1 MADGTSKLRDIWN
14 GLETKGQ
21 LTLVGAAVGVVVVF
35 FLLFNYAS
43 KPSYSTLYTGL
54 QPTDTAN
61 ITAALTGAGIPWRVG
76 AGGTEVDVKSGQEA
90 AAQVAL
96 ASKGLPTSGHVGF
109 EIFDKTSLGATEFQQ
124 QVDYQRAL
132 EGELDRALMQIQG
145 VQNADVQL
153 VIPQDTLFADQSSTA
168 SASAL
173 LTTSTSLDGS
183 TVRGIAHLISGA
195 VKGLS
200 PDNVTLT
207 DQTGSL
213 LWPDASN
220 GGTGAAAATLQADQ
234 TYATQLSGEIN
245 AMLAQT
251 LGTGKAQAR
260 VHADL
265 NVNQATIDQI
275 TYGKGAAAQTQSS
288 KESLKSTGGGAALPA
303 GTASNVPGATNTS
316 TNPTSTSN
324 YTNQTSNT
332 TNAIDRT
339 VTHTVVAP
347 GTVNHLDVALLVD
360 KSIPAAQANALK
372 ASVAAM
378 AGLQPKRGD
387 TITLTQL
394 AFAKAPA
401 ATATA
406 TKTNPLMAKIGLAK
420 YALAGLGALIFLL
433 MMRRGLKRREGES
446 VAEPVW
452 LREIEGPTPIAEL
465 EVAPVRAGLE
475 PAVARRETVRTQ
487 VEEIVRKEPEQVAAQ
502 IGQWLKE

>member
-1 MADGTSKLRDIWN
+1 MAEGTSKLRDIWT

-54 QPTDTAN
+54 NPTDTAN
-61 ITAALTGAGIPWRVG
+61 MTAALTGAGIPWRVS
-76 AGGTEVDVKSGQEA
+76 AGGTEVDVLSGKEA
-90 AAQVAL
+90 SAQVAL

-132 EGELDRALMQIQG
+132 EGELDRTLMQIQG
-145 VQNADVQL
+145 VTNADVQL
-153 VIPQDTLFADQSSTA
+153 VIPQDSLFATQSAKA

-173 LTTSTSLDGS
+173 LTTSTALDAT

-200 PDNVTLT
+200 PDDVTLT

-213 LWPDASN
+213 LWPDNS
-220 GGTGAAAATLQADQ
+220 GGSLSAAAATVEADSA
-234 TYATQLSGEIN
+234 YATQLSGEIN
-245 AMLAQT
+245 AMLVQT
-251 LGTGKAQAR
+251 LGPGKAQAR

-265 NVNQATIDQI
+265 NVDQTTLDKI
-275 TYGKGAAAQTQSS
+275 IYGKAVAAATNTSQ
-288 KESLKSTGGGAALPA
+288 ESLKSTGAGTALPA

-316 TNPTSTSN
+316 TTPGSTSN
-324 YTNQTSNT
+324 YNHKTDQTQFGV
-332 TNAIDRT
+332 DRT
-339 VTHTVVAP
+339 TEHTVVAP
-347 GTVNHLDVALLVD
+347 GQVNQLDVALLVD
-360 KSIPAAQANALK
+360 KSVPAAQANALK

-378 AGLQPKRGD
+378 AGLNPKRGD

-394 AFAKAPA
+394 AFAKPA
-401 ATATA
+401 ATTATA
-406 TKTNPLMAKIGLAK
+406 TKANPLMAKLGLAK

-433 MMRRGLKRREGES
+433 MMRRGLKRREGEL

-452 LREIEGPTPIAEL
+452 LREIEGPRPIAEL
-465 EVAPVRAGLE
+465 EVAPVRAGLA
-475 PAVARRETVRTQ
+475 PAVERRETVRTQ
-487 VEEIVRKEPEQVAAQ
+487 VEEIVKKEPEQVAAQ